1 MNLPNKEKVRGAT
14 SDVREIR
21 LYALVGR
28 HMVDCVYYR
37 LHCQRALANKAKG
50 KGQKAI
56 FFYRHWAAYYF
67 FALSLRKYQT
77 TSSFQQV
84 RSKSPV
90 LGRIRWGSSLL
101 LTRGDLSAYSRLPS
115 VGMSTFSLINTSRSL

>member
-37 LHCQRALANKAKG
+37 LHCESALANKAKG
-50 KGQKAI
+50 KGQKSI
-56 FFYRHWAAYYF
+56 YSSIVQYWAVYY
-67 FALSLRKYQT
+67 
-77 TSSFQQV
+77 
-84 RSKSPV
+84 
-90 LGRIRWGSSLL
+90 SLL
-101 LTRGDLSAYSRLPS
+101 L
-115 VGMSTFSLINTSRSL
+115 SL